1 MFDYLVIGHI
11 ARDVT
16 PAGYVT
22 GGTVAYAGATARA
35 LKCHTAVLT
44 SAGPDFD
51 AQAALPGIAVK
62 SVPAAETTT
71 FRNLYQGGERQQ
83 HLVKRAATL
92 QPRHL
97 PEAWKRVSVV
107 HLGPIADEVSP
118 ELIDCFSAGLIGLT
132 PQGWLR
138 AWDES
143 GHVTS
148 RPWAQVEQVLPRAA
162 AVVLSEQDLP
172 GERHLATL
180 VRHARLLV
188 MTHGAGGCTVYM
200 GSEQRH
206 FPAPSVDEVNATGAG
221 DVFAAAF
228 FIRLYQTKGNAWE
241 AARFANRVAALSVT
255 QPDLEAKIRHL
266 KVEGFSA
273 GE

>member
-16 PAGYVT
+16 PAGHIT

-35 LKCHTAVLT
+35 LGCRTAVLT

-51 AQAALPGIAVK
+51 AQEALPGLAVK
-62 SVPAAETTT
+62 SVQAAQTTT
-71 FRNLYQGGERQQ
+71 FRNVYKDEGRDQ
-83 HLVKRAATL
+83 HLLRRAATL
-92 QPRHL
+92 QPWHL
-97 PEAWKRVSVV
+97 PDGWKQIPIV

-118 ELIDCFSAGLIGLT
+118 ELIDCFSTGLIGLT

-138 AWDES
+138 SWDDS
-143 GHVTS
+143 GRVTF
-148 RPWAQVEQVLPRAA
+148 RPWAQAEQVLPRAA
-162 AVVLSEQDLP
+162 AVILSDEDLP
-172 GERHLATL
+172 GESDLAPF
-180 VRHARLLV
+180 VRRARLLV
-188 MTHGAGGCTVYM
+188 MTHGTKGCTVYM
-200 GSEQRH
+200 GGEQRH
-206 FPAPSVDEVNATGAG
+206 FPAPSVNPVNPTGAG

-228 FIRLYQTKGNAWE
+228 FIRLYQTKGNPWE

-255 QPDLEAKIRHL
+255 RPDLEAKMHLL
-266 KVEGFSA
+266 KVEGFAA